1 LNHPAASSASVSD
14 STARDGLR
22 SAANWYRSLD
32 HPLRSEAATVTLA
45 ADAPTNRAVAVD
57 GSLGGPH

>member
-32 HPLRSEAATVTLA
+32 HPLRSEAATLA
-45 ADAPTNRAVAVD
+45 ADALTNRAVAVD